1 MRDFRIY
8 RLQGK
13 IKNIGFLK
21 NPLGI
26 TSKYYM
32 KLWGHKPYYAI
43 YKPCTTETW
52 CELKQEYGD
61 FEGYEVFWF
70 CFREN
75 RIEFFPSSEPMP
87 C

>member
-26 TSKYYM
+26 TSKSYM
-32 KLWGHKPYYAI
+32 KFWGHKPYHAI
-43 YKPCTTETW
+43 YKPRTTETW
-52 CELKQEYGD
+52 CELNRGTGILMVMRFFGFY
-61 FEGYEVFWF
+61 V
-70 CFREN
+70 REN